1 MSAISTKLLT
11 LITSKDLS
19 YGELSKTTGIPK
31 SALQRYATGKTEKI
45 PLDRIKLLSLALNVT
60 SAYLMG
66 WEDNPSMQS
75 LNEQKNTHLSEAERR
90 VLELTHEHPELA
102 NMLAE
107 ITEIITNFSDEK
119 LDAFLVFLKTM
130 NNPE

>member
-1 MSAISTKLLT
+1 MTV
-11 LITSKDLS
+11 
-19 YGELSKTTGIPK
+19 G
-31 SALQRYATGKTEKI
+31 
-45 PLDRIKLLSLALNVT
+45 DRIKRKRLKLKMSIDELAHKLDKNRAT
-60 SAYLMG
+60 IYRYESNEIENFPTTILEPLAKALGTTPAYLMG

-75 LNEQKNTHLSEAERR
+75 LDEQKNTHLSEAERR

-119 LDAFLVFLKTM
+119 LDAFLIFLKTM